1 MNPLSCFKL
10 KKYILTIS
18 FLNFFEET
26 AAESWV
32 PASDF
37 QSTWVLLGRSNRW
50 PGGAGRCGN
59 AGWVVRGED
68 QLPGERPLRDR
79 ARDKCSPRPLF
90 RGIIST
96 LLICCSIHIH
106 TRLPWMERERE
117 AEIGGTRE
125 VEGQDREMGGRWRQ
139 HDGNLF
145 PDKPSFEKR
154 ETWAS

>member
-10 KKYILTIS
+10 KKIYID
-18 FLNFFEET
+18 NFFFEYFWGIFWGNCT
-26 AAESWV
+26 Y
-32 PASDF
+32 SDF
-37 QSTWVLLGRSNRW
+37 QSTWVLLGRSSRW